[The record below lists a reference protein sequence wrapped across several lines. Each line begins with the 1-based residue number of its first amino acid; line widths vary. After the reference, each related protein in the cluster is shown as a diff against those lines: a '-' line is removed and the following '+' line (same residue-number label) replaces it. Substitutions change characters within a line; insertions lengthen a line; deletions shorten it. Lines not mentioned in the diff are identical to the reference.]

1 LLTIVVDMLRRR
13 PAAEN
18 PPLSATRTNA
28 VRLVSRSIAASDYP
42 LTRDNASG
50 FNRIIRSRRS
60 LHLPNSTEPAFR
72 GRRPVQEDAMSDL
85 SYVADS
91 LVKTGLRPSRRT
103 VKRAALGLAVA
114 LGVAG
119 AAEFGYGYLTT
130 GRYLESTDDAYV
142 KADSTI
148 ISPKVSGYIAQVLV
162 GDNEPVKSGQLLARI
177 DDRDFRTALKQAQAD
192 VAGSEAAVR
201 NLDAQIALQQP
212 LIEQGTAD
220 IAAADANLKF
230 AQEERARY
238 DDLMRTGSGTIQR
251 AQQTDAAL
259 REKIAQLQ
267 HGKSGLL
274 AAERKVDVLTT
285 DRAKAVAQ
293 LDRARAVEQQAAL
306 NLSYTEITAP
316 VDGTVGARSLRVG
329 QYVQAGTQL
338 MAVVP
343 LDAVYVV
350 ANFKETQL
358 THVRNGQPVE
368 IRIDSFHAT
377 KLKGHVDSLSP
388 ASGLEFALLPPDNAT
403 GNFTKIVQRVPVK
416 IVLDDHSLS
425 GLLRPGMSA
434 EPTVD
439 TKATVLAEREA
450 SSKVAADAASAR
462 SHGG

>member
-1 LLTIVVDMLRRR
+1 M
-13 PAAEN
+13 
-18 PPLSATRTNA
+18 
-28 VRLVSRSIAASDYP
+28 
-42 LTRDNASG
+42 
-50 FNRIIRSRRS
+50 
-60 LHLPNSTEPAFR
+60 
-72 GRRPVQEDAMSDL
+72 GRRLTGPLEFQEGPVAEL
-85 SYVADS
+85 SYVTD
-91 LVKTGLRPSRRT
+91 LNTKTGLRPSRQAIR
-103 VKRAALGLAVA
+103 RGAIALALA
-114 LGVAG
+114 LGVA
-119 AAEFGYGYLTT
+119 AAVDFGYGYLTT

-142 KADSTI
+142 QADSTI

-162 GDNEPVKSGQLLARI
+162 GDNEPVKAGQLLARI
-177 DDRDFRTALKQAQAD
+177 DDRDFRTALDQAQAD
-192 VAGSEAAVR
+192 VAASEAAVR

-212 LIEQGTAD
+212 VIEQGTAD
-220 IAAADANLKF
+220 VAAAEANLKF

-238 DDLMRTGSGTIQR
+238 DDLMKSGSGTIQR

-293 LDRARAVEQQAAL
+293 VNRARAVEAQTAL
-306 NLSYTEITAP
+306 NLSYTSITAP
-316 VDGTVGARSLRVG
+316 VDGTVGARTLRVG

-358 THVRNGQPVE
+358 THVRNGEPVE
-368 IRIDSFHAT
+368 IQIDSFHGT
-377 KLKGHVDSLSP
+377 RLRGHVDSLSP

-416 IVLDDHSLS
+416 IMLDDQSLT
-425 GLLRPGMSA
+425 GLLRPGMSV
-434 EPTVD
+434 EPTID
-439 TKATVLAEREA
+439 TKATVLAERETTRRLA
-450 SSKVAADAASAR
+450 SSAATAR
-462 SHGG
+462 SNGT